1 MNIVKR
7 TYKCTKMYMI
17 DLLSIFDDV
26 IVTHPPMLQYET
38 LAIKWISFGINI
50 ISYLKSIDCGSDSTG
65 MM

>member
-1 MNIVKR
+1 M
-7 TYKCTKMYMI
+7 